1 MNIPS
6 RTNRKIFVL
15 DTNVLLIDPAA
26 VFRFM
31 EHDVFIPMTVL
42 EELDAAKKGGSDIA
56 RSAREVSRQLDK
68 LIQGANK
75 EAIESGIV
83 LHKSTEPDDEQQTTL
98 TSGRLILQTF
108 SSPVPELLV
117 GLPGS
122 SQDNQI
128 LASIVALKGNHADRA
143 IILLTNDIN
152 LRIKA
157 QVLGI
162 DAEDYNND
170 KTLADSDVLFSGYR
184 KLNISPR
191 SEPGSADLKI
201 IEQAQPPYA
210 PNEGLFLVDNADSSP
225 AQTQDLQT
233 NDYLVVDTQGPS
245 QPATQGTVR
254 LKPANDYFGSGT
266 SVWGINAR
274 NREQNFALNLL
285 MDPSIDFV
293 TLLGAAGTG
302 KTLLALAA
310 GLAQT
315 LDESRYQE
323 IIVTRETISLGED
336 IGFLPG
342 TEEEKMTPWMGAL
355 ADNLEVLNDSP
366 DAGSWGKAA
375 TLDLLHNRIKI
386 RSIGFMRGRT
396 FTNRF
401 VIVDEAQ
408 NMTAK
413 QMRAIVSRAG
423 PGTKLVCLG
432 NIAQIDSPYL
442 SESNSGLTYVVKK
455 FRPWAYSGH
464 VTLQQGERSRLAEFA
479 AEKL

>member
-1 MNIPS
+1 MNNPS
-6 RTNRKIFVL
+6 GDSKKIFVF

-26 VFRFM
+26 MFRFM

-42 EELDAAKKGGSDIA
+42 EELDAAKKGVSDIA
-56 RSAREVSRQLDK
+56 RSAREVSRQLDS
-68 LIQGANK
+68 LIKHATK
-75 EAIESGIV
+75 ESIESGIPI
-83 LHKSTEPDDEQQTTL
+83 HEPDEVGIESQSTFP
-98 TSGRLILQTF
+98 SGKLILQTF
-108 SSPVPELLV
+108 SSPAPALPA

-128 LASIVALKGNHADRA
+128 LASIIALKENYASHSV
-143 IILLTNDIN
+143 ILLTNDIN

-157 QVLGI
+157 HVLGI
-162 DAEDYNND
+162 EAEDYYND
-170 KTLADSDVLFSGYR
+170 KILADSDVLYSGYR
-184 KLNISPR
+184 ELTEIP
-191 SEPGSADLKI
+191 SENVDVLTIAN
-201 IEQAQPPYA
+201 QALPPYA
-210 PNEGLFLVDNADSSP
+210 PNEGLFVVEGISSSTS
-225 AQTQDLQT
+225 QQQEFNST
-233 NDYLVVDTQGPS
+233 DYLIVDAHLSSKDATTQTATLR
-245 QPATQGTVR
+245 PAES
-254 LKPANDYFGSGT
+254 YFGTGK

-285 MDPSIDFV
+285 MDPEIDFV

-355 ADNLEVLNDSP
+355 VDNLEVLNESP
-366 DAGSWGKAA
+366 DAGAWGKAA
-375 TLDLLHNRIKI
+375 TLDLLHNRIKV
-386 RSIGFMRGRT
+386 RSIAFMRGRT
-396 FTNRF
+396 FTNRY

-455 FRPWAYSGH
+455 FRTWAHSGH
-464 VTLQQGERSRLAEFA
+464 ITLQQGERSRLAEFA
-479 AEKL
+479 SDRL

>member
-1 MNIPS
+1 MNNPS
-6 RTNRKIFVL
+6 HAGKKTFVF

-26 VFRFM
+26 MFRFM

-42 EELDAAKKGGSDIA
+42 EELDTAKKGLSDLA
-56 RSAREVSRQLDK
+56 RSAREVSRQLDE
-68 LIQGANK
+68 LIKRASK
-75 EAIESGIV
+75 ESIEAGIL
-83 LHKSTEPDDEQQTTL
+83 LHEPKGTDGDSPSAML
-98 TSGRLILQTF
+98 GGRLILQTF
-108 SSPVPELLV
+108 KSATPKLPA

-128 LASIVALKGNHADRA
+128 LAAIIALKDNSADRSV
-143 IILLTNDIN
+143 ILLTNDIN

-157 QVLGI
+157 HVLGI
-162 DAEDYNND
+162 DAEDYYNE
-170 KTLADSDVLFSGYR
+170 KILTDSDVLFPGYR
-184 KLNISPR
+184 KLTAPPLL
-191 SEPGSADLKI
+191 SENSNELAMTN
-201 IEQAQPPYA
+201 QVHPPYS
-210 PNEGLFLVDNADSSP
+210 PNEGLFLPASPNEQSEKPNASEFHH
-225 AQTQDLQT
+225 
-233 NDYLVVDTQGPS
+233 YLVVGTDDPAKNVTSDT
-245 QPATQGTVR
+245 ATLR
-254 LKPANDYFGSGT
+254 AAINYFETGK

-285 MDPSIDFV
+285 MDPDIDFV

-310 GLAQT
+310 GLAQS

-355 ADNLEVLNDSP
+355 VDNLEVLNQSP
-366 DAGSWGKAA
+366 DAGAWGKAA
-375 TLDLLHNRIKI
+375 TLDLLHNRIKVC
-386 RSIGFMRGRT
+386 SIAFMRGRT
-396 FTNRF
+396 FTNRY

-442 SESNSGLTYVVKK
+442 SESNCGLTYVVKK
-455 FRPWAYSGH
+455 FRNWNYSGH
-464 VTLQQGERSRLAEFA
+464 ITLQQGERSRLAEFA
-479 AEKL
+479 AEQL